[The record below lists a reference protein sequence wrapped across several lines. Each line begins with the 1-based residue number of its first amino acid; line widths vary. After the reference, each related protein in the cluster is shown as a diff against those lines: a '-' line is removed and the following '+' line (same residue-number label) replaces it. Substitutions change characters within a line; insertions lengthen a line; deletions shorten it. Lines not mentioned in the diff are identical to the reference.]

1 MTDRRIRRIVIVGG
15 GTAGWMTAAALIKI
29 LGRDYAD
36 ITLIESDDIG
46 TVGVGEATI
55 PQIATFNRMLGLD
68 ENEFV
73 RATQGSFKLG
83 IEFVNW
89 GEVGHRYFHP
99 FGPFGVDM
107 EGVSFHAFWLK
118 ARAAGATHP
127 ITDYSLQAVAAR
139 DNKFMRRQNV
149 PQSPL
154 ATISYAFHFD
164 AGLYAQFLRRYA
176 QARGVNR
183 QEGKIVQVPLRA
195 EDGYIEAVV
204 TEDGRRID
212 GQLFIDCS
220 GFRGLLIEQTLHAGY
235 EDWSHWL
242 PCDRALAVPCESV
255 SPLRPYTRS
264 TAHRAGWQWRI
275 PLQHRIGNG
284 HVYCSAQMSEDEASS
299 ILLANLDGK
308 PLASPRPL
316 RFVAGRRRTFWNRNC
331 VALGLAAGFLEPLES
346 TSIHLVQSGIAQ
358 LLTLFPDQAFEPAD
372 MQRYNRVVAEEYER
386 VLDFLALHYKL
397 NRRNDSEFW
406 RYCAD
411 MSVPERVAE
420 KIAMFESRG
429 RVFRENQELFNDTSW
444 FAVMIGQGL
453 VPRGFDPVADVL
465 GNEENA
471 SRLAQFRSAIR
482 ASADYMPHHAAFIR
496 EHCASGAY
504 GAQT

>member
-1 MTDRRIRRIVIVGG
+1 MTERRIRRIVIVGG
-15 GTAGWMTAAALIKI
+15 GTAGWMTAAALSKI

-36 ITLIESDDIG
+36 ITLIESNAIG

-73 RATQGSFKLG
+73 RATQGTFKLG

-89 GEVGHRYFHP
+89 GEMGHRYFHP
-99 FGPFGVDM
+99 FGPFAVDM

-118 ARAAGATHP
+118 ARAAGAPYP
-127 ITDYSLQAVAAR
+127 ITDYSLQAVAAK
-139 DNKFMRRQNV
+139 DHKFMRRQNV

-154 ATISYAFHFD
+154 ATISYAFQFD
-164 AGLYAQFLRRYA
+164 AALYARFLRRYA
-176 QARGVNR
+176 EERGVRR
-183 QEGKIVQVPLRA
+183 QEGRIVHVPLRA
-195 EDGYIEAVV
+195 EDGFIEAVV
-204 TEDGRRID
+204 MEDGRRIE

-220 GFRGLLIEQTLHAGY
+220 GFRGLLIEQTLHSGY

-255 SPLRPYTRS
+255 SPLTPYTRS
-264 TAHRAGWQWRI
+264 TAHAAGWQWRI

-284 HVYCSAQMSEDEASS
+284 HVYCSRYMSDDEAAS
-299 ILLANLDGK
+299 ILLANLDGR
-308 PLASPRPL
+308 PLGDPRPL
-316 RFVAGRRRTFWNRNC
+316 RFVAGRRRKFWSRNC

-346 TSIHLVQSGIAQ
+346 TTIHLVQSGIAQ
-358 LLTLFPDQAFEPAD
+358 LLTMFPDEDFEPAD

-386 VLDFLALHYKL
+386 VLEFLTLHYKVT
-397 NRRNDSEFW
+397 RREDSEFW
-406 RYCAD
+406 RACAS
-411 MSVPERVAE
+411 MSVPERLQE
-420 KIAMFESRG
+420 KIALFESRG

-453 VPRGFDPVADVL
+453 VPRGFDPVANVISD
-465 GNEENA
+465 EENGE
-471 SRLAQFRSAIR
+471 RLARFRSAVR
-482 ASADYMPHHAAFIR
+482 ASADYMPGHAAFIR

-504 GAQT
+504 PAQT